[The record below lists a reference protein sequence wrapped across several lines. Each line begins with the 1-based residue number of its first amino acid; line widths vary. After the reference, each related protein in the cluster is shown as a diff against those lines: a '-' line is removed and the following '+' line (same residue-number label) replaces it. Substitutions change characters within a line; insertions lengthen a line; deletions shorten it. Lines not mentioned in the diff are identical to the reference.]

1 MPTPSETSTRSRLS
15 LSRTTSNSTT
25 TRISLKTRALSI
37 TSDAS
42 GCTTVKPTKPISN
55 SNSTSNM
62 LSTTPTLLKRS
73 GTGPPSAFP
82 RSLYA
87 STSSTTDSNG
97 NRDAVSSTP
106 SRARVVSETSALT
119 PSRQHRASVNLASP
133 KPAINFTSP
142 SPAKHKNNPSSASVR
157 VRTTSSATS
166 NSASVF
172 GSGETVSMTRTV
184 SMESTPTTQHTL
196 KTKPSINT
204 PSSITPSKSSPL
216 ARTQLQRTPSGTSN
230 MTRSPGTKNMHS
242 PSPKVRSPGSNF
254 MGKEPVALL
263 SESLASKRAVTA
275 SAMGGTRVGS
285 VFSDGTGSIIGGPR
299 RVNGRVMNGAVIN
312 LNDDTGLE
320 DIWDHEDDGMT
331 FDMITD
337 VDGEGD
343 EELDQ
348 ALTQIRTLHT
358 SKLLAYKRLLE
369 RAHASSA
376 AQVYHLQ
383 AQLAELRSQS
393 QSQAQGS
400 LQLEGGEYCVCGGR
414 KRGYW
419 DAVSWGDGDE
429 TAEGGDLEGY
439 EGVGEGGAG
448 EDIILESTLPGDIP
462 LQILLLQKYLKSSF
476 DIIGFL
482 APGIALQI
490 LSKLSVKE
498 VVKAGL
504 VSKKWYTATRH
515 PTLWRWH
522 CLRLTANDPVRV
534 RAPAK
539 PEGWYPLYR
548 SLHHRESNFAHAL
561 PQSIRFLN
569 GHTNFCTT
577 LLLRGKRLI
586 SGSYDETIRFWDID
600 TGEMKK
606 CLQVKKPVSCVD
618 FLAEEE
624 VFVVGFHDVGR
635 VHLFSSV
642 TFTPLQQLAGH
653 LNGIRAVALSSKNL
667 VSAGADKALVC
678 WDWRAGTKIVRFGQQ
693 TTINIGVQIV
703 QGGTEAEGERVV
715 GVTIDGIVR
724 VFSIKR
730 REMISQFK
738 LSELGGSDPVLHAKL
753 FNVGSAPNN
762 MLQWFAAKGS
772 QMTCATKSVILHLQW
787 TEGEDEKTPAET
799 TTMSPTFTGR
809 TLTSPT
815 PSSLNPRSRAMS
827 TPQRRQSALGVSTS
841 GLPKSRLSLG
851 TPSTPLS
858 SNLSAS
864 QHSGV
869 SPSPLSLLPRSG
881 TPLSPMGAPL
891 SPMGA
896 AGADGF
902 AIRFGRAAILTAP
915 PKLVA
920 LVETPDVAVGAV
932 DPRKRRVRGA
942 DRRVLMSTHKDKD
955 KVDVLDGPLDED
967 TGPTTDHANPMFS
980 SPTPSVDIDANII
993 SLSGAWAALAH
1004 ATPEGVKGLL
1014 GPLPPKF
1021 TGLAVPE
1028 KNPMS
1033 MQLTHEEVVVG
1044 CADGTIYVMNFVGH
1058 EYMKE
1063 RSKTE
1068 EGIEEE
1074 ESSDEGDASVD
1085 RSLIFGA

>member
-1 MPTPSETSTRSRLS
+1 
-15 LSRTTSNSTT
+15 
-25 TRISLKTRALSI
+25 
-37 TSDAS
+37 
-42 GCTTVKPTKPISN
+42 
-55 SNSTSNM
+55 M
-62 LSTTPTLLKRS
+62 LSTTPTPLKRS

-106 SRARVVSETSALT
+106 SRARVVSETSVPT
-119 PSRQHRASVNLASP
+119 PSHQHRVSVNFASP

-157 VRTTSSATS
+157 VRTASSATS

-172 GSGETVSMTRTV
+172 GSGEMASLTRSV
-184 SMESTPTTQHTL
+184 SMESTPTTVPPSSAPKPHSSNTPS
-196 KTKPSINT
+196 KPSINT
-204 PSSITPSKSSPL
+204 PSTTPSKLSPL
-216 ARTQLQRTPSGTSN
+216 ARTQLQRTPSGTSS

-263 SESLASKRAVTA
+263 SESLASKRAMAA
-275 SAMGGTRVGS
+275 SAMGGTRIGS

-299 RVNGRVMNGAVIN
+299 HVNGRVMNGAVIN

-331 FDMITD
+331 FDMVTD

-383 AQLAELRSQS
+383 AQLAELRSKS

-419 DAVSWGDGDE
+419 DAVSWRNVEGEGDE
-429 TAEGGDLEGY
+429 TAEGGDLVDAMKKLDERGVRRAMRGLGREGR
-439 EGVGEGGAG
+439 GRIIQ
-448 EDIILESTLPGDIP
+448 IILESTLPGDIP

-482 APGIALQI
+482 APEIALQI

-498 VVKAGL
+498 VVRAGL

-515 PTLWRWH
+515 PALWRWH
-522 CLRLTANDPVRV
+522 CLRLTISDPVRV

-586 SGSYDETIRFWDID
+586 SGSYDETIRFWDNRHRRD
-600 TGEMKK
+600 E
-606 CLQVKKPVSCVD
+606 KPVSCVD

-815 PSSLNPRSRAMS
+815 PSSLNPRSRAVSSLIRPTQVS

-851 TPSTPLS
+851 TPSTPLT

-864 QHSGV
+864 HLSGI

-932 DPRKRRVRGA
+932 DPRKRRVVTATRFSSRAGA

-955 KVDVLDGPLDED
+955 KVDVLDGPVDED
-967 TGPTTDHANPMFS
+967 TGPTTDHANPMLLV
-980 SPTPSVDIDANII
+980 PDAER
-993 SLSGAWAALAH
+993 AWAALAR
-1004 ATPEGVKGLL
+1004 ATHEGVKGLL

-1044 CADGTIYVMNFVGH
+1044 CADGTIYVMNFLGH
-1058 EYMKE
+1058 EYVKE
-1063 RSKTE
+1063 RSRME
-1068 EGIEEE
+1068 EGVEEE
-1074 ESSDEGDASVD
+1074 ESSEEEDASVD